1 MSQTVAIVHDLIDV
15 DAIRRTVESAAQG
28 ATVLFVGTVRDLN
41 DGRAVTGMDY
51 TAYDAM
57 AEKEMGAIAR
67 EATDKNPGT
76 VIHMVHRLG
85 YLEVG
90 EPSVVIATSHPHR
103 DAAYAANRYAIE
115 QLKKRVPIWK
125 REHYVDGTREWVD
138 PSGAKGQPQETR

>member
-15 DAIRRTVESAAQG
+15 DAIRRSVESAAQG
-28 ATVLFVGTVRDLN
+28 ATVLFVGTVRDVN
-41 DGRAVTGMDY
+41 DERAVTGMDY

-57 AEKEMGAIAR
+57 AEKEMAAIAH
-67 EATDKNPGT
+67 EATEKHPRT
-76 VIHMVHRLG
+76 IIHMVHRLG

-90 EPSVVIATSHPHR
+90 EPSVVIATSNPHR
-103 DAAYAANRYAIE
+103 DAAYLANRYAIE

-138 PSGAKGQPQETR
+138 PTGAKGQPQETR